1 MSVYTWFQLIL
12 VCLLGAMSP
21 GPSLA
26 LVVTNTISRGRKY
39 GIATGLGHGIGIFL
53 WAFLTAAGVARIIVE
68 TGILL
73 TVVQLLGAC
82 YLLYLGVRT
91 LTENTN
97 SPVKQTNANSIS
109 SKIISRSAVEGFLI
123 SLLNPKIAL
132 FFLAIFSHFV
142 QPNAGWAE
150 TGLMGITA
158 GLIDASWY
166 SAVALT
172 ITKPGIIP
180 FLQIRENTLHRIIGG
195 FFIFLAVYL
204 LIILVRNFL

>member
-1 MSVYTWFQLIL
+1 MSIHTWFQLIL

-26 LVVTNTISRGRKY
+26 LVVTNSIGRGRKH
-39 GIATGLGHGIGIFL
+39 GVVTGLGHGMGIFL
-53 WAFLTAAGVARIIVE
+53 WAFLTASGIARIIVE

-82 YLLYLGVRT
+82 YLIYLGVRT
-91 LTENTN
+91 LIENTN
-97 SPVKQTNANSIS
+97 LPLKQTNASSIS
-109 SKIISRSAVEGFLI
+109 SKIISRSAGEGFLI
-123 SLLNPKIAL
+123 SILNPKIAL

-142 QPNAGWAE
+142 QPNAGWVE

-166 SAVALT
+166 SVVALT
-172 ITKPGIIP
+172 MTKSGIIP
-180 FLQIRENTLHRIIGG
+180 FLQIRENTLHRIIGI
-195 FFIFLAVYL
+195 FFIFIAVYL
-204 LIILVRNFL
+204 LIMLIRNFL